1 MKFLSQ
7 LSIKKQ
13 FGIILTGLITL
24 TFLLSVLSYVSI
36 DRLLVKNA
44 SAYAQNT
51 SQKFDGEIRYLFQRI
66 DSIFNSLL
74 FDANI
79 ERLLLTPYSEKTPAY
94 LKNLTME
101 FLSYSIMNQDISD
114 IALVS
119 DDLNWSNFF
128 DAAALRS
135 FYAEMDG
142 SYGLHSFGIHTS
154 PLTSGNAPAGQRL
167 VFGYNVYGMH
177 DLSHYGELLGGIVLS
192 IDPAKSPIVLPGEKY
207 SNTCFFLADKNRNV
221 FPFGCD
227 PQTCQDI
234 LSECGDYLSV
244 AKETALPNHQEYLIY
259 LTPLEGMDYWMV
271 SAVDQ
276 TAINREV
283 LHTSCVII
291 FIILL
296 SFGLLAFFMY
306 TLMHNMVSPLNQ
318 LFLYIEGIRTQ
329 PLARDRNALDLNGC
343 MEICSL
349 NLSFNEMLKEQKDL
363 TRQLYATT
371 TTLYETE
378 LEKKQAE
385 LDFLRSQINPHF
397 LYNTLESIRGI
408 ALEKD
413 VPQIA
418 EMSDAL
424 GKLFRYNIKGSAVV
438 PLSQEL
444 EITDAWLQ
452 IQKARF
458 PGKFEIIYSIREN
471 VRQMPIMK
479 FLLQP
484 LVENAVFHGLEP
496 LTGRGTLFLSAR
508 RQDARLLITI
518 QDDGIGIPAAELSR
532 IQSQLRDMDIVNE
545 QNSRHIGL
553 MNVAHRIFLSY
564 GREYGLQIDS
574 RKGEGTKLLLT
585 LPVLPEANAG
595 AGPEF
600 GGNSCFR

>member
-1 MKFLSQ
+1 
-7 LSIKKQ
+7 
-13 FGIILTGLITL
+13 
-24 TFLLSVLSYVSI
+24 
-36 DRLLVKNA
+36 
-44 SAYAQNT
+44 
-51 SQKFDGEIRYLFQRI
+51 
-66 DSIFNSLL
+66 
-74 FDANI
+74 
-79 ERLLLTPYSEKTPAY
+79 
-94 LKNLTME
+94 
-101 FLSYSIMNQDISD
+101 
-114 IALVS
+114 
-119 DDLNWSNFF
+119 
-128 DAAALRS
+128 
-135 FYAEMDG
+135 
-142 SYGLHSFGIHTS
+142 
-154 PLTSGNAPAGQRL
+154 
-167 VFGYNVYGMH
+167 
-177 DLSHYGELLGGIVLS
+177 
-192 IDPAKSPIVLPGEKY
+192 
-207 SNTCFFLADKNRNV
+207 
-221 FPFGCD
+221 
-227 PQTCQDI
+227 
-234 LSECGDYLSV
+234 
-244 AKETALPNHQEYLIY
+244 
-259 LTPLEGMDYWMV
+259 
-271 SAVDQ
+271 
-276 TAINREV
+276 
-283 LHTSCVII
+283 
-291 FIILL
+291 
-296 SFGLLAFFMY
+296 
-306 TLMHNMVSPLNQ
+306 
-318 LFLYIEGIRTQ
+318 
-329 PLARDRNALDLNGC
+329 
-343 MEICSL
+343 
-349 NLSFNEMLKEQKDL
+349 MLKEQKDL

-424 GKLFRYNIKGSAVV
+424 GKLFRYNIKGSAIV

-600 GGNSCFR
+600 GGNSCFK